1 MEARRQRRVAECDL
15 WKRKYGGEDDKA
27 WDHAIETYV
36 RNGKDNLRGILEK
49 YVNMRHMNG
58 LPPKLRDLVWSHY
71 GPSPPEPSVQLDLER
86 RVRINR
92 QLLARSVF
100 LDKTCRCV
108 GLDDYREAY
117 EREVVLTRALSAV
130 GCAPR
135 TDSNLCCK
143 YVFGGVGDPDAIALV
158 MEEMKWLYENTDY
171 RERLSHVRSV
181 GRRRRMSEAIKDQM
195 AAELV
200 TEEVPTLMARRRSRL
215 HSSLLDEP
223 PNVT

>member
-1 MEARRQRRVAECDL
+1 MEARRQRRAAECDL

-36 RNGKDNLRGILEK
+36 RNGKDNLKGILEK
-49 YVNMRHMNG
+49 YYNMRHMNG
-58 LPPKLRDLVWSHY
+58 LPPKLRELVRTHY
-71 GPSPPEPSVQLDLER
+71 GMSPPDPSVQLDLER
-86 RVRINR
+86 RVRVNR
-92 QLLARSVF
+92 QLLAKSVF
-100 LDKTCRCV
+100 LDKTCPCV
-108 GLDDYREAY
+108 GLDDYRQAY

-143 YVFGGVGDPDAIALV
+143 YVFRGVGDPDAIALV

-171 RERLSHVRSV
+171 RGRLGHVRCTSK
-181 GRRRRMSEAIKDQM
+181 RRRVSEAIKEQI
-195 AAELV
+195 AAE
-200 TEEVPTLMARRRSRL
+200 TEEGDLPTLMAMRCLRL
-215 HSSLLDEP
+215 HSSPLLEP